1 MKSFLVIILLFIL
14 LNCSFDNK
22 TGIWNNSNVSNA
34 KLEKYKDFKKFY
46 LDKKLFDE
54 IINPPDNFRFSTSNI
69 KTNESWTDEFY
80 QESNNFYNF
89 SYKSLNELIFKSK
102 RISRH
107 TLNKKFLFYE
117 NNILFNDEKGNII
130 IYSLDKEEVVY
141 KFNFY
146 KKKLKKIKKNLN
158 IIIDKNT
165 IYITDNVGYFYAL
178 NYTEQRL
185 LWAKNFKVPFRSNL
199 KVINDRIIAV
209 DQNNILHVINKFNGD
224 RFKIIPTEE
233 TALKNKFINSLGLTN
248 NSLFFLNSYGSL
260 YSINNEKMLVQWI
273 VNLNQSLE
281 INPGNLFYSQPLLIH
296 KNRIIV
302 ATKTEL
308 YILNAENGTINFKK
322 SIASIVKPLANEDSL
337 FIITKDNLLVLF
349 DLNNNKI
356 VYSIDIS
363 KKIAEFLE
371 TKQKSILIQSAFI
384 ANDSLL
390 IFLDNSY
397 VIKLN
402 VSGKIEAINKLP
414 AKIKSPPIFVSSSMI
429 YLDNKNK
436 INILN

>member
-1 MKSFLVIILLFIL
+1 M
-14 LNCSFDNK
+14 
-22 TGIWNNSNVSNA
+22 
-34 KLEKYKDFKKFY
+34 
-46 LDKKLFDE
+46 
-54 IINPPDNFRFSTSNI
+54 
-69 KTNESWTDEFY
+69 
-80 QESNNFYNF
+80 
-89 SYKSLNELIFKSK
+89 
-102 RISRH
+102 
-107 TLNKKFLFYE
+107 
-117 NNILFNDEKGNII
+117 
-130 IYSLDKEEVVY
+130 
-141 KFNFY
+141 
-146 KKKLKKIKKNLN
+146 
-158 IIIDKNT
+158 
-165 IYITDNVGYFYAL
+165 
-178 NYTEQRL
+178 